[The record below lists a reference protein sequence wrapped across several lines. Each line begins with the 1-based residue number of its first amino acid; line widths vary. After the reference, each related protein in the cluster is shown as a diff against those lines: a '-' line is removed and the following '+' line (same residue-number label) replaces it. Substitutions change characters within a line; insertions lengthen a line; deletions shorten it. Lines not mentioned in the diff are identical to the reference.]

1 MGRIRA
7 YLWILLI
14 GFLFHSVF
22 ILENCRNRDP
32 LAASPL
38 GTLSFGRVER
48 IERAGLPNFFQVSM
62 DLYRGG
68 QPEKSGVRELQK
80 LGVRT
85 VVSLRR
91 SKMDE
96 SLFRGS
102 GIDCVSIPMSAFFPK
117 REGYRRFLEIVS
129 DPNRVP
135 VFVHCRYGSDRTGAA
150 VALYR
155 IQVQKWRPQEA
166 IREMVDGGYGFHPI
180 HGHLKR
186 FVRRF

>member
-1 MGRIRA
+1 MSR
-7 YLWILLI
+7 
-14 GFLFHSVF
+14 
-22 ILENCRNRDP
+22 
-32 LAASPL
+32 
-38 GTLSFGRVER
+38 
-48 IERAGLPNFFQVSM
+48 

-68 QPEKSGVRELQK
+68 QPEKRGVRELQK

-91 SKMDE
+91 SKQDE
-96 SLFRGS
+96 SLLRGS

-117 REGYRRFLEIVS
+117 REGFRRFLEIVS

-155 IQVQKWRPQEA
+155 VQVQKWRPQEA